1 MLFEHEMNT
10 CGAHFGL
17 SSHAK
22 RTCVFSIQYP
32 DLSEQVYIKRKH
44 PEVSLSYLGVLLYLT
59 FNSGVYLTSSKTTL
73 TDYQCVSTGC
83 CTHVAK
89 TEIAIDNQSCYKHHY
104 KGTDFSPNNQKK
116 TQKKSRTCYVILILI
131 DHTILKRHSKTPQR
145 FEHHFYNCRLG
156 YFQLPED

>member
-1 MLFEHEMNT
+1 MNT

-32 DLSEQVYIKRKH
+32 DLSEQVYKKRKH

-89 TEIAIDNQSCYKHHY
+89 TEINIDNQHVTKSLQRYRFLPKQP
-104 KGTDFSPNNQKK
+104 KENTEK
-116 TQKKSRTCYVILILI
+116 TQDDANLTCPKAFYAFFTIILVLQPISR
-131 DHTILKRHSKTPQR
+131 
-145 FEHHFYNCRLG
+145 FYGRASLG
-156 YFQLPED
+156 YCQ